1 MIGYSRDELKGKS
14 VYDILHQDD
23 IQKGKDLDQ
32 QLREG
37 KLGSF
42 SMENRYFN
50 KFGEI
55 IWANVTVSPLWKPDE
70 RPTAQIAIAEDITPK
85 KQAQEQI
92 RKSEARFKTLFDN
105 SPVALWEEDF
115 SAVRRYL
122 DTFPDLSPANAR
134 SWFEANPDVV
144 AECISLVKIIDV
156 NNECLKLHEPKT
168 KKELLASNLEA
179 LLNDS
184 KSESFIKQLV
194 AVVKRSPFIE
204 MDMEFTAK
212 ANANKD
218 IHLRWS
224 VMRGYENTLERVI
237 ISTEDITPQ
246 KEAQRIILN
255 SQQRIESL
263 INTIDGIVWE
273 ADYNSYEFTFVN
285 KKAEDITGYPVAEW
299 LYDAAFWAE
308 KIHPDDRERA
318 VSFCKENA
326 QVRPQYDFEYRMIAK
341 DGSIIWLR
349 DIVNVVYQDGK
360 PVSLKGIMIDITK
373 NKESEKDLNDSLEL
387 VNEQKK
393 RLMNFSY
400 IVSHNLRSHAANIQS
415 ILTLIDS
422 ADSEEEKNE
431 MLGMLNTVSRSLND
445 TMIHLND
452 LVNVQTN
459 VTLVVDT
466 LELRT
471 YVDNAQKAI
480 SDQIDLKDAVI
491 VNNVPEGITVEYNP
505 AYLESVLLNLL
516 SNALRYSHPDRKPHI
531 VVDWID
537 ENGKMSLRVKD
548 NGIGIDMERYGDK
561 LFGMYKT
568 FHGNSDARG
577 IGLFMTKSQIEA
589 MGGSIEVTSQ
599 PDKGTT
605 FKIHFKQ
612 ASKTKAETV

>member
-1 MIGYSRDELKGKS
+1 
-14 VYDILHQDD
+14 
-23 IQKGKDLDQ
+23 
-32 QLREG
+32 
-37 KLGSF
+37 
-42 SMENRYFN
+42 
-50 KFGEI
+50 
-55 IWANVTVSPLWKPDE
+55 
-70 RPTAQIAIAEDITPK
+70 
-85 KQAQEQI
+85 
-92 RKSEARFKTLFDN
+92 
-105 SPVALWEEDF
+105 
-115 SAVRRYL
+115 
-122 DTFPDLSPANAR
+122 
-134 SWFEANPDVV
+134 
-144 AECISLVKIIDV
+144 
-156 NNECLKLHEPKT
+156 
-168 KKELLASNLEA
+168 
-179 LLNDS
+179 
-184 KSESFIKQLV
+184 
-194 AVVKRSPFIE
+194 
-204 MDMEFTAK
+204 
-212 ANANKD
+212 
-218 IHLRWS
+218 
-224 VMRGYENTLERVI
+224 
-237 ISTEDITPQ
+237 

-326 QVRPQYDFEYRMIAK
+326 QVRQQYDLEYRMIAK

-459 VTLVVDT
+459 
-466 LELRT
+466 
-471 YVDNAQKAI
+471 
-480 SDQIDLKDAVI
+480 
-491 VNNVPEGITVEYNP
+491 
-505 AYLESVLLNLL
+505 
-516 SNALRYSHPDRKPHI
+516 
-531 VVDWID
+531 
-537 ENGKMSLRVKD
+537 
-548 NGIGIDMERYGDK
+548 
-561 LFGMYKT
+561 
-568 FHGNSDARG
+568 
-577 IGLFMTKSQIEA
+577 
-589 MGGSIEVTSQ
+589 
-599 PDKGTT
+599 
-605 FKIHFKQ
+605 
-612 ASKTKAETV
+612 